1 MNKMFED
8 SVWQMQVGLQNQ
20 QINNLSWK
28 WSGSNT
34 EVGRGGGGGG
44 VWWCWTRGNNTLVFQ
59 CFQSFF
65 FSFLLL
71 VRATFGSSF
80 WKTALCKNL
89 CPSCLS
95 ILSVKVSDHSP
106 VSTPTS
112 SAKHQKYI
120 LVTFNGHDTIKVTL
134 FSSGY
139 SQVQSIYR
147 PAQIEPPI

>member
-44 VWWCWTRGNNTLVFQ
+44 VWWCWSRGNNTLVFQ
-59 CFQSFF
+59 RFQSFF

-71 VRATFGSSF
+71 VRLLLEAHFEKRHFAKISVLLAFPYYLSKFQTIPLFQFPPPLQNTKITF
-80 WKTALCKNL
+80 
-89 CPSCLS
+89 
-95 ILSVKVSDHSP
+95 
-106 VSTPTS
+106 
-112 SAKHQKYI
+112 
-120 LVTFNGHDTIKVTL
+120 
-134 FSSGY
+134 
-139 SQVQSIYR
+139 
-147 PAQIEPPI
+147 